1 MKLFLSILILFL
13 LTSCT
18 IYKVKTERSSDGL
31 VTVEANIYSTRSF
44 TAPNLAYER
53 GEKTAS
59 FMFSADD
66 VSQPGPQDY
75 AAGVATGLRAAMG
88 LPLIPP
94 EPDPE

>member
-1 MKLFLSILILFL
+1 MKLFLAILILFL
-13 LTSCT
+13 SGCT
-18 IYKVKTERSSDGL
+18 IYKVKTERDAQGL
-31 VTVEANIYSTRSF
+31 VVVTAKIYSTRSF

-88 LPLIPP
+88 LPPTPPDPP
-94 EPDPE
+94 E